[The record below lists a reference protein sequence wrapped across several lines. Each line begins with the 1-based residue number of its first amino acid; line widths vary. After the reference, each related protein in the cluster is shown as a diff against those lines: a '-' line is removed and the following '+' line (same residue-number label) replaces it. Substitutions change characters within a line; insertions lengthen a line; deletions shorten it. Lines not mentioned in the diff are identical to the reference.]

1 LTVDTG
7 LDISSK
13 LGDFTQVQL
22 GANTPV
28 PIMNGMPGVNVT
40 IANQDLTNTVTIERR
55 PSFQQNASNTA
66 TVPPLGSITVDASK
80 TIWGLAPN
88 GTLPVLIFPGGGN
101 WAPSPAQVAAQI
113 NALGL
118 MKDTTG
124 VGINNS
130 TLGISGQAGWPTS
143 GLGTETTQIGQN
155 TTIPTN
161 ISNTGVPLLGRSGLL
176 HNTSGNVNA
185 GATVN
190 LATKTITK
198 IAYEAFVTLLDN
210 AAGTAKKTVTVQ
222 FKFSDSTSGQIVDQV
237 NFDIFPGASGGS
249 AHQVMITG
257 QTAGDTLV
265 VSLTNNDT
273 AQVAYSVVMLECS
286 RVFPH
291 DHQFKSLN
299 KAGGTGAILG
309 SYDILGGLI
318 LDTAPAGVAAG
329 TSVDRWLFCYNGPV
343 SIHIGSPGANACTV
357 QFNSLDSQATNDGT
371 IYAKVM
377 TPPPNHAFDL
387 LDMPKSQCVINIKN
401 NAAAAATFTV
411 TIIAEDR

>member
-1 LTVDTG
+1 MTADLDT
-7 LDISSK
+7 SPAK
-13 LGDFTQVQL
+13 LGDFISVQL
-22 GANTPV
+22 SPNIPV
-28 PIMNGMPGVNVT
+28 PVINGIPGMSVT
-40 IANQDLTNTVTIERR
+40 FANQDLTQNVTIARR
-55 PSFQQNASNTA
+55 NNFTQNGSNTA
-66 TVPPLGSITVDASK
+66 VVPPLGSITVDASK
-80 TIWGLAPN
+80 TIWGLAPS
-88 GTLPVLIFPGGGN
+88 GTLPLLVFPGGGN

-113 NALGL
+113 AALGL
-118 MKDTTG
+118 
-124 VGINNS
+124 
-130 TLGISGQAGWPTS
+130 A
-143 GLGTETTQIGQN
+143 TEATQVGQN

-176 HNTSGNVNA
+176 HNVSGNVNA

-222 FKFSDSTSGQIVDQV
+222 FKFSDSISGQIVDQV
-237 NFDIFPGASGGS
+237 NFDIFPGATA
-249 AHQVMITG
+249 AHQVIITG

-273 AQVAYSVVMLECS
+273 AQVAYTVVMLECS

>member
-1 LTVDTG
+1 LTADLDT
-7 LDISSK
+7 SPAK
-13 LGDFTQVQL
+13 LGDFISVQL
-22 GANTPV
+22 SPNIPV
-28 PIMNGMPGVNVT
+28 PVINGIPGMSVT
-40 IANQDLTNTVTIERR
+40 FANQDLTQNVTIARR
-55 PSFQQNASNTA
+55 NNFTQNGSNTA
-66 TVPPLGSITVDASK
+66 VVPPLGSITVDASK
-80 TIWGLAPN
+80 TIWGLAPS
-88 GTLPVLIFPGGGN
+88 GTLPLLVFPGGGN

-113 NALGL
+113 AALGL
-118 MKDTTG
+118 
-124 VGINNS
+124 
-130 TLGISGQAGWPTS
+130 A
-143 GLGTETTQIGQN
+143 TEATQVGQN

-176 HNTSGNVNA
+176 HNVSGNVNA

-222 FKFSDSTSGQIVDQV
+222 FKFSDSISGQIVDQV
-237 NFDIFPGASGGS
+237 NFDIFPGATA
-249 AHQVMITG
+249 AHQVIITG

-273 AQVAYSVVMLECS
+273 AQVAYTVVMLECS